1 MKSLTRIALLVA
13 VAALAAAI
21 TGLAWD
27 GAYDGN
33 AAFKAGGYRGSDVL
47 TLALGVPLL
56 LWSSLAAE
64 RGSRRAG
71 LLLPGAF
78 AYLLYAYGSFAL
90 NAAYSELFLLYT
102 LVFGASLFG
111 FVMATRAMPV
121 ESLAVAGRLQRR
133 VARFLIASAIVTAM
147 IWLGDLVPAL
157 MGGTEPELHGSTTAV
172 TYALDIGL
180 IVPAVFLAGVL
191 VGRGAADGYRLALP
205 LLVLEVSLLPMIV
218 LQTVFQLDAGVSFT
232 TGEIVGPIV
241 GFSLFALVAALA
253 LRALLAAPPRR
264 RPQPLGALTLHKEV
278 DQTWAPM
285 SS

>member
-1 MKSLTRIALLVA
+1 MKVLTRIALLVA
-13 VAALAAAI
+13 AAALVAAI

-27 GAYDGN
+27 RAYDGN
-33 AAFKAGGYRGSDVL
+33 DAFKAGGYRGSDVL
-47 TLALGVPLL
+47 TLSVGIPFL
-56 LWSSLAAE
+56 LWSSIAAE
-64 RGSRRAG
+64 RGSWRAG

-90 NAAYSELFLLYT
+90 NAAYSELFVLYT

-111 FVMATRAMPV
+111 LVLAIRAMPV
-121 ESLAVAGRLQRR
+121 ESLAVAGGLQRR
-133 VARFLIASAIVTAM
+133 VARFLIASSIVTAM

-157 MGGTEPELHGSTTAV
+157 IEGTEPELHGSTTAV

-180 IVPAVFLAGVL
+180 IVPAVFMAGLL

-218 LQTVFQLDAGVSFT
+218 LQTLFQLDADVSFT
-232 TGEIVGPIV
+232 TAEIVGPIV
-241 GFSLFALVAALA
+241 GFSLFSVVAAFA
-253 LRALLAAPPRR
+253 LRALLAAPPQR
-264 RPQPLGALTLHKEV
+264 RPRPLRPLTLHTEV
-278 DQTWAPM
+278 DQTWTPT